1 MERQNCFLNFKKFP
15 LAGAILFYL
24 VLTSCAY
31 ASQSV
36 SLLHGYT
43 PFNSQNVAMNG
54 IKYQL
59 GLGSLSWVDGVNVT
73 AGQFSG
79 PWNWQDTSWLS
90 VGAYWQFWHSS
101 FGHVELEFAPTY
113 LEHQHVAGHL
123 VGSDLHFNSTLSYWL
138 EADVLPVK
146 VGAFYQHTSSADL
159 GSPNPGID
167 TLGIS
172 LRMTW

>member
-1 MERQNCFLNFKKFP
+1 MEHQKYFLTFFKVITVS
-15 LAGAILFYL
+15 AILVF
-24 VLTSCAY
+24 VVVSGRAQ

-59 GLGSLSWVDGVNVT
+59 ELNSLSWVDGVSITV
-73 AGQFSG
+73 GQFSG
-79 PWNWQDTSWLS
+79 PWNWEDTSWFS
-90 VGAYWQFWHSS
+90 MGAYWQFWHSS

-113 LEHQHVAGHL
+113 IEHQHVAGHL
-123 VGSDLHFNSTLSYWL
+123 VGSDLHFNTTLSYWL
-138 EADVLPVK
+138 EADALPVK